1 MNFEKYADFV
11 LNFPILFIHNKGDYI
26 SGQKYNFKN
35 FMDKKINEIA
45 KIGLINGLYATT
57 SGIGGLTIIEAHKTF
72 HETKLALVI
81 TGQQGDVM
89 KESIQCAKTIAWN
102 LLPNNL
108 KDNIYK
114 ILKKN
119 SFGIHI
125 HCPEAATPKDGPSA
139 GTAITLTILSLLS
152 NIKINKNIAITGE
165 INLNGEVLAVG
176 GIDLKIEGGKK
187 AGVKKIL
194 LPYENKD
201 DFNVI
206 KKSKP
211 TIDENIEI
219 IFIKTIWETFSHVY
233 LSSLEFNK
241 F

>member
-1 MNFEKYADFV
+1 
-11 LNFPILFIHNKGDYI
+11 
-26 SGQKYNFKN
+26 
-35 FMDKKINEIA
+35 
-45 KIGLINGLYATT
+45 
-57 SGIGGLTIIEAHKTF
+57 
-72 HETKLALVI
+72 
-81 TGQQGDVM
+81 M

-102 LLPNNL
+102 LLPEILKLKIYDNL
-108 KDNIYK
+108 KD
-114 ILKKN
+114 N

-139 GTAITLTILSLLS
+139 GTAITLTILSLLA
-152 NIKINKNIAITGE
+152 NVKIRNNIAITGE
-165 INLNGEVLAVG
+165 INLNGDVLAVG

-187 AGVKKIL
+187 AGVNKIL

-211 TIDENIEI
+211 DIDKDIEI
-219 IFIKTIWETFSHVY
+219 IFIRTVWEAFSHVY
-233 LSSLEFNK
+233 LKSIDFNK